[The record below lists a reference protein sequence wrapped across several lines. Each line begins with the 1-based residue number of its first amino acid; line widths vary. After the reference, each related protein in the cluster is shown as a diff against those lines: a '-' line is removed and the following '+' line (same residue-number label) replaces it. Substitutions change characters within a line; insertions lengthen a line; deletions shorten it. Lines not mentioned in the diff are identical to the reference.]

1 MRLMVSKGSLFIV
14 GAVRA
19 TFRLAGQPYPFRR
32 GNVPGRGWP
41 GRVGSNDFL
50 LRLMAGD
57 GSLPRAKEAMLA
69 LSLPERG
76 IETAGAQG
84 GAGRGRLLGRF

>member
-1 MRLMVSKGSLFIV
+1 MFQVV
-14 GAVRA
+14 V
-19 TFRLAGQPYPFRR
+19 
-32 GNVPGRGWP
+32 WP

-57 GSLPRAKEAMLA
+57 GSLPRTKEAILA

-84 GAGRGRLLGRF
+84 RAGPGRFGDRF